1 MKSLKKVIDRIKIHS
16 LCAIVTVLFFSS
28 TPLYAGTIYNINF
41 NGSHIDLTGFIETS
55 DWDQTSPTVFDSQV
69 MNYSIMASNNGALAY
84 TFNPSNS
91 SWGGVENTDEWGSN
105 VTLTITEDL
114 IKLSAAPSTPNQL
127 YDTFLIAN
135 TATNGIRQSLS
146 FYNTQ
151 LGFKTSPLN
160 FVLYDTVQP
169 LFVLA
174 TTQPQ
179 SPTIPEPTGLILLS
193 TGLLGIRFVRYRRNG
208 LIH

>member
-1 MKSLKKVIDRIKIHS
+1 MKSLKKVMDRIKIHS
-16 LCAIVTVLFFSS
+16 LCAAVTTLFFSS
-28 TPLYAGTIYNINF
+28 TPLYAGAIYNINF
-41 NGSHIDLTGFIETS
+41 NGPNIDLTGFIETS

-69 MNYSIMASNNGALAY
+69 MNYSITASNNSAFTY
-84 TFNPSNS
+84 TFTPDNS
-91 SWGGVENTDEWGSN
+91 SWGGNENNMEWGTN

-114 IKLSAAPSTPNQL
+114 IKLSAAPGTPNQL

-135 TATNGIRQSLS
+135 TATNNVRQSLS
-146 FYNTQ
+146 FYNNQ
-151 LGFKTSPLN
+151 LGFRASPLN

-179 SPTIPEPTGLILLS
+179 TIPEPTSLILLS
-193 TGLLGIRFVRYRRNG
+193 TGLLGIRVVRRRNS